1 MFDSKLLRPPAKL
14 RPVPLES
21 WSGWGHMVCFS
32 EGNFPPSLLHMP
44 SHGAGWG
51 GRRMTDP
58 RTPYWLGRCRMPLLV
73 RCPCFSRALVYGMSP
88 LFTLVRSLYRT
99 DSPNFF
105 TGLPIL
111 PSWGSPWPFRESN
124 TEPASCC
131 YSLGNTFNP
140 WILPKRWLIPF
151 SSYTFSCCL
160 DWGVGRKTLKLWILI
175 TWWLSENLREMVG
188 LKPRNLYEFIE
199 WRGYRLFRPL
209 TVRSIKTLN
218 RHK

>member
-32 EGNFPPSLLHMP
+32 EGNFSPSLLHMP

-51 GRRMTDP
+51 GRRMTDL

-124 TEPASCC
+124 TEPALHAVIL
-131 YSLGNTFNP
+131 LGIP
-140 WILPKRWLIPF
+140 LILEFFLKGDSFPF
-151 SSYTFSCCL
+151 PHIHFH
-160 DWGVGRKTLKLWILI
+160 V
-175 TWWLSENLREMVG
+175 V
-188 LKPRNLYEFIE
+188 
-199 WRGYRLFRPL
+199 
-209 TVRSIKTLN
+209 
-218 RHK
+218 